1 MYFPLSDAELRVRE
15 MVRDF
20 VEKEVRPGVAE
31 RDREG
36 KFPYELWRRISELGL
51 TGIPFPEEYGGSAA
65 GWMSFI
71 LAVEEISR
79 VDPSLAATY
88 MVSTNVAGILNEA
101 GTHEQKIR
109 WMVPLVQGT
118 HIGAFGLTEPH
129 GGSDNRAMRTTAT
142 LDNGEW
148 VINGSKAF
156 ITNCGTDISL
166 FVIVFCVTGRRE
178 DGRKEYSA
186 IIVPLDSKGLTVL
199 PAYRK
204 LGWHSSDTHPLV
216 FEDCRVPAENLLGE
230 RGQGLRLALGMLTFG
245 RVVIAASA
253 LGLAQ
258 GCLEECLRYAHDRH
272 AFGRP
277 IGSFQG
283 MRFTL
288 ADMATEI
295 EAGRLMVY
303 QATRAFEQGKLTR
316 RDASM
321 VKLFVTEMAQRV
333 AVTACD
339 FFGGMGFMD
348 EMPVARFYRD
358 VKVMTIGD
366 GTANIQRYIIAK
378 DLNLPPEP

>member
-1 MYFPLSDAELRVRE
+1 MYFPLTDAEIRVRE

-20 VEKEVRPGVAE
+20 VEKEVRPGAAE
-31 RDREG
+31 RDRDSR
-36 KFPYELWRRISELGL
+36 FPYELWRRISELGL

-101 GTHEQKIR
+101 GTHEQKMR

-129 GGSDNRAMRTTAT
+129 GGSDNRAMRTTAR
-142 LDNGEW
+142 LENGEW

-156 ITNCGTDISL
+156 ITNSGTDISL
-166 FVIVFCVTGRRE
+166 FVIVFCVTGQRE

-186 IIVPLDSKGLTVL
+186 IIVPLNSRGLTVL

-288 ADMATEI
+288 ADMATEV
-295 EAGRLMVY
+295 EAARLMVY
-303 QATRAFEQGKLTR
+303 QATRAFEAGKLTR